1 MRGRLIT
8 IGIVAILAI
17 LVAKR
22 SRVGAASPRL
32 TVSQNDLGF
41 SFSCLIKI
49 PKLNACVVP
58 TLSLKFV

>member
-1 MRGRLIT
+1 MRDRLIALGVIT
-8 IGIVAILAI
+8 VLVILA
-17 LVAKR
+17 ARR

>member
-1 MRGRLIT
+1 MRGRLIALS
-8 IGIVAILAI
+8 IVAILAI
-17 LVAKR
+17 LIARR
-22 SRVGAASPRL
+22 SRVGAPSPGL